1 MLSALFDL
9 LRSGPVQ
16 PVQIAPPAL
25 ARVISDVLPITRQH
39 QLTVYNPAYLE
50 LSLRHRAP
58 LAALDDELCTAAKES
73 KDENSLARISIMP
86 TRHYDLK
93 NWPSGCPYAG
103 LIKTIM
109 PISYICASRI

>member
-1 MLSALFDL
+1 MLWLWEAINVVNVAIRRTRIATFMLSALFDL
-9 LRSGPVQ
+9 LRSW

-25 ARVISDVLPITRQH
+25 ARVISDVLPIVRQH
-39 QLTVYNPAYLE
+39 QLTVYNAAYLE

-58 LAALDDELCTAAKES
+58 LAALDDELRTAAKES

-93 NWPSGCPYAG
+93 NWP
-103 LIKTIM
+103 
-109 PISYICASRI
+109 